1 MGNYTTIKVSK
12 KTLKKLHKLAGK
24 LTQEKERRVTLE
36 DAILY
41 VLNEH
46 KKRKDKEF
54 DSLEIQSDRETVLS
68 LLQKKVEGAGPNDFK
83 EYDYDDIGGK

>member
-36 DAILY
+36 DAIIY
-41 VLNEH
+41 ILNEH
-46 KKRKDKEF
+46 KSKNKKESN
-54 DSLEIQSDRETVLS
+54 SLRIQNDRESVLS
-68 LLQKKVEGAGPNDFK
+68 LLQKKVEGAGPLDFS
-83 EYDYDDIGGK
+83 EYDYDDIGGN